1 MELSDKQK
9 AKLADGRE
17 YRSMPLMSNSPA
29 ANDTE
34 CIVTGYA
41 TTYNQPY
48 VLYEDESY
56 RLLEQVAPGA
66 FDDCDMTDTLFQ
78 FNHAGRV
85 YARTKN
91 NTLDLISDEHGLKVT
106 ANLGGTDIGRQL
118 YQEIQGGYIDKMS
131 FGFRVLE
138 DTRETTTDHE
148 TGVVTCLRT
157 ITKIKKLYDVSAV
170 DQPANDMTSI
180 SARSLL
186 DGEIERAE
194 AERLDRERIRIKLY
208 MEATK

>member
-17 YRSMPLMSNSPA
+17 YRSMTLTVDNPTD
-29 ANDTE
+29 NDNE
-34 CIVTGYA
+34 CIVIGYA

-66 FDDCDMTDTLFQ
+66 FDGCDMTDVLFQ
-78 FNHAGRV
+78 LNHEGRV

-91 NTLDLISDEHGLKVT
+91 NTLTLLSDNHGLKT
-106 ANLGGTDIGRQL
+106 IGKLGGTDIGRQI
-118 YQEIQGGYIDKMS
+118 YQEIRGGYLDKMS
-131 FGFRVLE
+131 MGFKVLE
-138 DTRETTTDHE
+138 DIREMTTDHE
-148 TGVVTCLRT
+148 TGVKICLRT
-157 ITKIKKLYDVSAV
+157 ITKIKKLYDVSVV

-194 AERLDRERIRIKLY
+194 AERLERERRRIKLY

>member
-17 YRSMPLMSNSPA
+17 YRSMTLA
-29 ANDTE
+29 ASATADNENE

-48 VLYEDESY
+48 VLYEDESC
-56 RLLEQVAPGA
+56 RLMEQVAPGA
-66 FDDCDMTDTLFQ
+66 FDGCDMTDTLFQ
-78 FNHAGRV
+78 FNHTGRV
-85 YARTKN
+85 FARNKN
-91 NTLDLISDEHGLKVT
+91 GTLALLSDGHGLKVT
-106 ANLGGTDIGRQL
+106 AKLGGTDIGRQL

-131 FGFRVLE
+131 FGFKVLE
-138 DTRETTTDHE
+138 DTRECTKDLE
-148 TGVVTCLRT
+148 TGVEVCLRT

-194 AERLDRERIRIKLY
+194 AERLDRERRKIKLY
-208 MEATK
+208 MEVTK